1 MSGGRKF
8 ILPEKVEAI
17 VEADRDIH
25 LKNCEIPYY
34 TYSFTPDMLGTI
46 VEVKCSK
53 CGSIADVFDIE
64 FDDDEVE
71 E

>member
-1 MSGGRKF
+1 MSGGRMF

-17 VEADRDIH
+17 VEADRDSH
-25 LKNCEIPYY
+25 LKKCEIPYY
-34 TYSFTPDMLGTI
+34 TYSFTPDIFGTI
-46 VEVKCSK
+46 VEVKCSN
-53 CGSIADVFDIE
+53 CGSIADVLDIE

>member
-1 MSGGRKF
+1 MSGGKKF
-8 ILPEKVEAI
+8 ILPEKVNAI
-17 VEADRDIH
+17 VETDRDSH
-25 LKNCEIPYY
+25 LEKCEIPYY

-53 CGSIADVFDIE
+53 CGIIADVFDME
-64 FDDDEVE
+64 FDDEVE

>member
-1 MSGGRKF
+1 MSVGREF
-8 ILPEKVEAI
+8 ILPKKVEAI
-17 VEADRDIH
+17 VEADRDMH

-34 TYSFTPDMLGTI
+34 TYSFTPDIFGTI

-53 CGSIADVFDIE
+53 CGTIADVFDIE
-64 FDDDEVE
+64 FDDEVE